1 MPNINEHMKKYE
13 ENRTLLDNE
22 LNIEMCN
29 CYNWI
34 VTIAFYAAMH
44 LVESSLA
51 VNNIHSKTHIGRNT
65 MIDRMSEF
73 QEIRAQYKF
82 LHDRS
87 VIARY
92 EAANMNKK
100 KAVMALGFLNQIEKK
115 ILKPEKE

>member
-1 MPNINEHMKKYE
+1 MNEHIKKYE
-13 ENRTLLDNE
+13 ENRKLLDNE
-22 LNIEMCN
+22 LNINICN

-51 VNNIHSKTHIGRNT
+51 VNNIHNKTHISRNN

-73 QEIRAQYKF
+73 REIRAQYKF

-92 EAANMNKK
+92 EAANMNKQ
-100 KAVMALGFLNQIEKK
+100 KAEMALTLLNQIESKM
-115 ILKPEKE
+115 IKPKE